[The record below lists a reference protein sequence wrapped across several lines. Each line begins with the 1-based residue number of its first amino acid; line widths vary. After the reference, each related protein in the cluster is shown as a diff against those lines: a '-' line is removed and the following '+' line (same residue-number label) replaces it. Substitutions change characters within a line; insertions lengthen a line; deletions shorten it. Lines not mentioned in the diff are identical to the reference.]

1 MHKTKLRKAGNSVV
15 VAIPAKLLAM
25 LQLKADDTVSITV
38 VSNRLII
45 EPLPRLRYTLAEL
58 LASSDYSEV
67 QPPEEREWVD
77 ASAVGR
83 EIN

>member
-15 VAIPAKLLAM
+15 VAIPSTLLAM

-38 VSNRLII
+38 VSNRLIV

-58 LASSDYSEV
+58 LASSDYSHP
-67 QPPEEREWVD
+67 QSPEEREWVD
-77 ASAVGR
+77 SSAVGR
-83 EIN
+83 EIA